1 MEAGRGQKGEHS
13 GCMES
18 VGESTVSL
26 EELYIGEDKDA
37 LLNVPR
43 EEKSLT
49 SQFSGGTEL

>member
-1 MEAGRGQKGEHS
+1 
-13 GCMES
+13 MES

-49 SQFSGGTEL
+49 SQFSRGTEL